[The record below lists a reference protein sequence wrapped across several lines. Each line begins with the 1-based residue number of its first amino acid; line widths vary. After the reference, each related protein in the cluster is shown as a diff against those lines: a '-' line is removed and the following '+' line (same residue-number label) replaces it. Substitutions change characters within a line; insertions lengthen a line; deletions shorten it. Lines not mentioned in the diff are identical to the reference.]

1 MTLDVPTV
9 CMFAPTSGG
18 GHARYAWELVT
29 ALARHPQREF
39 RFELVSSTEL
49 EAPYREA
56 EYVVHPILPA
66 IRERSTFRTRV
77 GWALNRALHYPIR
90 ETCFLRWLAGRDDVA
105 TVHLQ
110 EWKPWLAAPVIRRI
124 RAMGKKT
131 FYTVHNILPHCYPP
145 LIPKRLMD
153 HWIRK
158 ACLECEGLFVHT
170 ETLAHELGRFLGPGH
185 PPVTVVPH
193 GVWTVPDSI
202 AANHPL
208 RERLAIKRLL
218 FFGAIRRNKGLHLL
232 LQALPQLP
240 GYEVTVAGDP
250 SERDYFDN
258 EIMPRVTALRAGG
271 ARVHLIDR
279 FVSDAEVGALFSS
292 HSAIVLPYTQEFVAQ
307 SGVVF
312 MALAYG
318 LPVVASTAGG
328 LHELLGEY
336 EIGATF
342 ETGSCR
348 GLADAVRRLHAESR
362 CEELEREIRAAR
374 LRFTWH
380 AAACATLRGYAAV
393 AESAAAQSEV
403 MLNDCAFATTSVH

>member
-1 MTLDVPTV
+1 MTFDVPTV
-9 CMFAPTSGG
+9 CMFAPTPGG
-18 GHARYAWELVT
+18 GHARYAWELAT

-49 EAPYREA
+49 EPAFREA

-77 GWALNRALHYPIR
+77 GWALNRALHYPVR
-90 ETCFLRWLAGRDDVA
+90 ENRFLRWLAGREDIA

-110 EWKPWLAAPVIRRI
+110 EWKPWLAARLIRRI

-131 FYTVHNILPHCYPP
+131 FYTVHNVLPHRYPP
-145 LIPKRLMD
+145 LISKHLMD
-153 HWIRK
+153 YWIRK
-158 ACLECEGLFVHT
+158 ACLECDGLFVHT
-170 ETLAHELGRFLGPGH
+170 EALAHELGRFLGPGH
-185 PPVTVVPH
+185 PPVTIVPH
-193 GVWTVPDSI
+193 GVWTVPDTPG
-202 AANHPL
+202 ANRPL
-208 RERLAIKRLL
+208 RERLALKRLL

-258 EIMPRVTALRAGG
+258 EIVPRVMALRAAG

-279 FVSDAEVGALFSS
+279 FVSDAEVDALFSS
-292 HSAIVLPYTQEFVAQ
+292 HSAIVLPYTKEFVAQ

-312 MALAYG
+312 MALAHG
-318 LPVVASTAGG
+318 VPVVSSTAGG
-328 LHELLGEY
+328 LRELLGDY
-336 EIGATF
+336 PIGATF
-342 ETGSCR
+342 ETEFCR
-348 GLADAVRRLHAESR
+348 GLADAVGHLHAASH
-362 CEELEREIRAAR
+362 CEELERQIKAAR
-374 LRFTWH
+374 RRFTWH

-393 AESAAAQSEV
+393 TQSEV
-403 MLNDCAFATTSVH
+403 LWNDCAFRTTPAH